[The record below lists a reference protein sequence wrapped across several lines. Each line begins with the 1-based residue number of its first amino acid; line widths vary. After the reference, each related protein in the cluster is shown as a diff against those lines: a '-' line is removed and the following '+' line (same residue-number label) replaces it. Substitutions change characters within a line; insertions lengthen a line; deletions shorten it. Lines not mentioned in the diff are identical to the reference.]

1 MTRRTRSEVEQRQQM
16 IRELESE
23 IKKQPLKDAVNH
35 HEKTLP
41 VPRFAKE
48 IAHRSKQTVYWWMRT
63 GQIPKKLILNV
74 NGHKEIDIAG
84 YWQWVREL
92 SSQ

>member
-1 MTRRTRSEVEQRQQM
+1 MARRTRREVEQREQM

-23 IKKQPLKDAVNH
+23 IKKQPVKEPIH
-35 HEKTLP
+35 HEKSLP
-41 VPRFAKE
+41 VPRFARE
-48 IAHRSKQTVYWWMRT
+48 IAHRSKQTVYWWVRT